1 MDEQVSP
8 GLSMTEYLFLNP
20 QRNEINFPYSHQG
33 KLELGWGTMYK
44 GRKELRNRTQRCV
57 RYSNYPLVQ

>member
-8 GLSMTEYLFLNP
+8 GLSMTEYLFFNP

-33 KLELGWGTMYK
+33 KLELGGGQCTK
-44 GRKELRNRTQRCV
+44 GEKN
-57 RYSNYPLVQ
+57 